1 MRKSDLKTVIAI
13 PGPGLRLLLSLFILQ
28 FSSLQA
34 LALDPQKTLNQ
45 YSHETRTNQN
55 GLPGEA
61 VNEIVQTPDGYLW
74 LRTASG
80 LIRFDGVRFARIEPR
95 IGRIG
100 KEPLHETIRAICSS
114 AGGDL
119 LVRSD
124 TKTLIYRNSIFSH
137 YTLPS
142 PTPDGAIL
150 KIFETKGKQVWI
162 GSDNFVYQV
171 RHDGIGQALGKTGWA
186 TAFLEDHVGNLWIA
200 TASGLF
206 KYSDGGFTQYSTE
219 FHQAFIESTG
229 QVNRLSP
236 GRHPIKGRVTA
247 LAEDRQGNLWVGTR
261 DGLYRILKGDILAGS
276 PVRQL
281 KGQHISAIKED
292 KHGNL
297 WVGTDASGLY
307 LMANGK
313 WSSMNAG
320 DGLTDDTVLSL
331 FEDREGSIW
340 VGTKS
345 GLDRFRNSKIIPFT
359 TREGLAHNNAVSI
372 IEARDGSL
380 YIFSAGGGLT
390 RLRDGKATVF
400 TIRDGLASNYGGP
413 LFESRDGSIWIGTDR
428 GLCRLKDNKITT
440 YQAQGRLSRFST
452 SSITEDEESLIVC
465 TSEIRAFRFR
475 DGRLSEYRINGEPNP
490 FTGKYVFTTTRDQ
503 SGDLWFGTTD
513 GLYRITR
520 GRPPVR
526 NLIGHTITSITDDQ
540 RGSLWLGGRMP
551 GLVRVRTSDGRITRY
566 TMLEGLFDNEVQ
578 SALSDKDG
586 NLWVSTPRGIFTV
599 SRSDLDDFAEG
610 RSKTIR
616 STPYNIAD
624 GMKTIDCSSHIQP
637 SGWRGRDGRL
647 WFTTRKGIVLI
658 DPKNF
663 IRNEIPPPVA
673 IEEVIVEG
681 ESFPPD
687 NFTELEPD
695 KKRFEFHYNGL
706 SLLIPE
712 RVRFKYQ
719 LEGYDRDWIDAGTRR
734 VAYYTNLAPGRYRF
748 RVIASNNDGVWN
760 EDGASYKFSLTP
772 HFYQRSWFF
781 LSCAALVAL
790 MGLGIHRLIIG
801 QMKARFMA
809 VLAER
814 KRIASELHDTVEQ
827 GLSMILLHLESGAAR
842 MSESPQ
848 AARQHLELA
857 RQMVKHSLIET
868 RHSVLELYSQEL
880 DNRDLVSAL
889 AQLIEKLTTG
899 TSIETDVRV
908 NGVSRNL
915 PAVAGHHL
923 LLLCQEAITNA
934 LKHANARR
942 VTIALNF
949 EPQTVEVS
957 VQDDGCGFDPDSPL
971 HLSGGHF
978 GLVGMRERI
987 KKLGGRLTLNS
998 RPGTGTEV
1006 VIMVPTN

>member
-1 MRKSDLKTVIAI
+1 MGKSDLKTVVVTISGA
-13 PGPGLRLLLSLFILQ
+13 GLRLLLSLFIFQ
-28 FSSLQA
+28 FTSYQA

-95 IGRIG
+95 IG

-114 AGGDL
+114 AGGNL
-119 LVRSD
+119 LIRSD
-124 TKTLIYRNSIFSH
+124 TRTLIYRNNIFSN
-137 YTLPS
+137 YTMPS
-142 PTPDGAIL
+142 PMPDGATL
-150 KIFETKGKQVWI
+150 KIFETKGRQVWL
-162 GSDNFVYQV
+162 GADNFVYQV
-171 RHDGIGQALGKTGWA
+171 RGDGIGQALGKTGWA
-186 TAFLEDHVGNLWIA
+186 TAFLEDHEGNLWIA

-206 KYSDGGFTQYSTE
+206 KYSNGGFTQYSTE
-219 FHQAFIESTG
+219 FHQAFIESNG
-229 QVNRLSP
+229 QVNRLKP

-247 LAEDRQGNLWVGTR
+247 LAEDRHGNLWVGTR
-261 DGLYRILKGDILAGS
+261 DGLYRIIKGDILAGS

-281 KGQHISAIKED
+281 KGQHISAVMED
-292 KHGNL
+292 KDGNL

-390 RLRDGKATVF
+390 RLKDGKATVF
-400 TIRDGLASNYGGP
+400 TTVDGLASNYGGP

-428 GLCRLKDNKITT
+428 GLCRLKDNRITT
-440 YQAQGRLSRFST
+440 YQAEGRLSRFST
-452 SSITEDEESLIVC
+452 STITEDDESLIVC

-490 FTGKYVFTTTRDQ
+490 FTGKFVFTTMRDQ

-513 GLYRITR
+513 GLYRIAK
-520 GRPPVR
+520 GKPPVR
-526 NLIGHTITSITDDQ
+526 SLIDYPITSITDDQ

-551 GLVRVRTSDGRITRY
+551 GLVRVRISDGRITRY
-566 TMLEGLFDNEVQ
+566 TMVEGLFDNEVQ
-578 SALSDKDG
+578 RALSDKDG

-599 SRSDLDDFAEG
+599 SRSDLDDYAEG

-637 SGWRGRDGRL
+637 SGWRGRDERL

-658 DPKNF
+658 DPKNL

-673 IEEVIVEG
+673 IEEVTVEG

-687 NFTELEPD
+687 NFTELEPG

-734 VAYYTNLAPGRYRF
+734 VAYYTNLAPGKYRF

-760 EDGASYKFSLTP
+760 EDGASYEFSLTP

-790 MGLGIHRLIIG
+790 MGLGIHQLIVG
-801 QMKARFMA
+801 QMKARFTA

-889 AQLIEKLTTG
+889 AQLVEKLTTG

-908 NGVSRNL
+908 NGASRKL

-934 LKHANARR
+934 LKHANAQR

-949 EPQTVEVS
+949 EPQRVEVS